1 MSTTADLI
9 AADLKESSVRGKRY
23 RQSSSLSQHEKYEHR
38 PKPRPYRRDR
48 VLRKLM
54 NINMQAAVKLAR
66 KESTDE
72 IKGA

>member
-9 AADLKESSVRGKRY
+9 AADLKERSVRNQNY
-23 RQSSSLSQHEKYEHR
+23 WQSSSLSLREKIKNR
-38 PKPRPYRRDR
+38 PSPPAWRRDK

-66 KESTDE
+66 KESIDE